1 MSARYSR
8 QAGYT
13 IARRQ
18 TRRPATRTVQR
29 QVKFGPT
36 TAKYMGLAI
45 LGILALV
52 MVTRAST
59 SATESYSQ
67 NKIRTETSKVNAEVD
82 NLRLEARRE
91 QALENVRKSQLTQQ
105 MVENGQVNY
114 IEKGD
119 VAGASTTQP

>member
-1 MSARYSR
+1 MGARYSR

-13 IARRQ
+13 IAKRQ
-18 TRRPATRTVQR
+18 ARRPANRTVQR

-36 TAKYMGLAI
+36 TAKYLGLAI

-59 SATESYSQ
+59 SATEAYNQ
-67 NKIRTETSKVNAEVD
+67 NKIRTDTSKVNAEVD

-91 QALENVRKSQLTQQ
+91 QALESVKKSQDAQQ
-105 MVENGQVNY
+105 MVDSGQVNY
-114 IEKGD
+114 VEQGD
-119 VAGASTTQP
+119 VAGASTTTP